1 MFEYRKLND
10 RIKYQQQW
18 IAQGFTVAFTVDWY
32 DFRKSMT
39 IAEYHEKHL
48 TIIRT
53 HDTLK
58 EKMRDKDWC
67 VKKRKIGKNK
77 RRYWFLFKN
86 DTHLLT
92 AIIHTNITL
101 LNDN

>member
-1 MFEYRKLND
+1 MLND

-18 IAQGFTVAFTVDWY
+18 ITQGYTVAFTVDWF
-32 DFRKSMT
+32 DFLKTMT

-53 HDTLK
+53 HDTLN
-58 EKMRDKDWC
+58 EKMDKKYWN

-77 RRYWFLFKN
+77 KRYWFLFKN
-86 DTHLLT
+86 DTHLIT

-101 LNDN
+101 NNK